1 MPAEAGF
8 ASRKPALHVHEKS
21 SSCVTQVALACNQSL
36 ISTDQHKREQAMSVS
51 SSSWGWAEQMCCA
64 NSQRQQLKGELT
76 WQVTVPSPHEA
87 VHVIPLFVVTYPDLQ
102 EHSYEPSK
110 LVQSAFTGSQ

>member
-21 SSCVTQVALACNQSL
+21 SSCVTQVALA
-36 ISTDQHKREQAMSVS
+36 
-51 SSSWGWAEQMCCA
+51 
-64 NSQRQQLKGELT
+64 